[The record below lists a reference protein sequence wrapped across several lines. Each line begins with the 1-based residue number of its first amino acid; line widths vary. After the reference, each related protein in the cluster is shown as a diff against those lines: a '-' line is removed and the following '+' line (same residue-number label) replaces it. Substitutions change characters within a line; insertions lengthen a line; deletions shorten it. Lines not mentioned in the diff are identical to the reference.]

1 MNVALILAAGR
12 GERFGNAR
20 MPKQFCDI
28 DGKPLFV
35 HSVAMYAVMTEID
48 KIVVTANP
56 LFLEETRAALAD
68 NGLTDA
74 AEVAVG
80 GDTRQASIR
89 NAVDAAWPGS
99 APGAD
104 DLVVIHNAASPNT
117 KSDFVRICI
126 HAMKGYDGV
135 QACVPDTRTV
145 FEKSGDRIGR
155 VLPRSQLVYNCDP
168 LIYRGDVFH
177 DVTTTQRERG
187 AAGETTTDTAL
198 ELGYR
203 IRLVESSY
211 ENIKVTNRWDLEAVR
226 AVMTR

>member
-1 MNVALILAAGR
+1 MIVALILAAGR
-12 GERFGNAR
+12 GERFGDDR

-28 DGKPLFV
+28 AGKPLLV
-35 HSVAMYAVMTEID
+35 HSVAKYAAMPEID
-48 KIVVTANP
+48 AVVVTANP
-56 LFLEETRAALAD
+56 LFLEETRAALAG

-74 AEVAVG
+74 VEVVVG

-89 NAVDAAWPGS
+89 NAVEVAWPGG
-99 APGAD
+99 APDAG

-117 KSDFVRICI
+117 ECDFVRTCI
-126 HAMKGYDGV
+126 DSMKDCDGV

-145 FEKSGDRIGR
+145 FEKSGDNIGR

-203 IRLVESSY
+203 IRLIESSY
-211 ENIKVTNRWDLEAVR
+211 DNIKVTNRWDLEAVR
-226 AVMTR
+226 AAMAH